1 MPNQTSRLGVFISQ
15 SLQLTRTIYSRSIMR
30 AVIDTNVI
38 IAGMLNTIGASYA
51 VLMAIHRRQLTPVL
65 PVPLVMGH

>member
-1 MPNQTSRLGVFISQ
+1 
-15 SLQLTRTIYSRSIMR
+15 MR